1 MSVIASSVDC
11 LFHENPS
18 ITLDSTLDNSG
29 HDSFGDL
36 SDIDFTIDVDETVS
50 ADSSCSTQ
58 LIAAALVAY
67 SDTDEISWSQ
77 AYLRASNNDR
87 LISVLL
93 SQDIRP
99 PIPFLFIG

>member
-1 MSVIASSVDC
+1 MPLSVLASSIDC
-11 LFHENPS
+11 LFHENTS

-36 SDIDFTIDVDETVS
+36 SDIDFTIDLDETVS

-77 AYLRASNNDR
+77 AYLWASSNDR

-99 PIPFLFIG
+99 PISF

>member
-18 ITLDSTLDNSG
+18 ITLDSTLDNSS

-36 SDIDFTIDVDETVS
+36 SDIDFTINVDETVS
-50 ADSSCSTQ
+50 ADSSSCSTQ
-58 LIAAALVAY
+58 FIAAALVAY
-67 SDTDEISWSQ
+67 NDANEISWMQTYLQ
-77 AYLRASNNDR
+77 ATNADR
-87 LISVLL
+87 LTSVLL

-99 PIPFLFIG
+99 PISF

>member
-11 LFHENPS
+11 LFHESFS
-18 ITLDSTLDNSG
+18 ITPDSTFSNSG

-36 SDIDFTIDVDETVS
+36 SDIDFTIDIDEAVS

-58 LIAAALVAY
+58 LIAAALVSY
-67 SDTDEISWSQ
+67 NDTDEISWSQ
-77 AYLRASNNDR
+77 AYLQAYDSDR
-87 LISVLL
+87 LSSVLL

-99 PIPFLFIG
+99 PISFFTVG